1 MPTLI
6 DLRRRIRSVQNS
18 EQITQAMKTVSTAKF
33 RKAQRTVQEARP
45 FWHLFPELMN
55 RLAYWAASGAH
66 PLLLRR
72 DEKKV
77 EVIVITSDKGL
88 AGAYNSNLLAAAE
101 AFIQEKEKATGA
113 GLPSPGPAT
122 ATSLAVP
129 VLETGMGGGR
139 TGIRLVL
146 IGKKAVNFFRKH
158 PHPIDR
164 TFSDRTDRLGRE
176 ELRDLSEFLM
186 RQYAFQKIDA
196 VYIVTNEFKSILA
209 PRIMTHKVL
218 PLEPDAGKEAS
229 AALLPDWEP
238 GERRLAGF
246 LLPLY
251 VESQIHHAFHES
263 QAAEQAA
270 RMMAMDNATQNAKE
284 LIEDLV
290 LQLNKIRQAGITKEL
305 LEIMTAVEALS
316 EKA

>member
-18 EQITQAMKTVSTAKF
+18 AQITQAMKTVSTAKF

-55 RLAYWAASGAH
+55 RLAYWAAAGSH

-77 EVIVITSDKGL
+77 EVIVVTSDKGL

-101 AFIQEKEKATGA
+101 AFIREKEKTA
-113 GLPSPGPAT
+113 G
-122 ATSLAVP
+122 V
-129 VLETGMGGGR
+129 
-139 TGIRLVL
+139 RLVL

-164 TFSDRTDRLGRE
+164 TFGDRTDRLGRA

-209 PRIMTHKVL
+209 PRIMIHRVL
-218 PLEPDAGKEAS
+218 PLEPAPGVEAS
-229 AALLPDWEP
+229 AALVPDWEP
-238 GERRLAGF
+238 GDRRLAGF

-270 RMMAMDNATQNAKE
+270 RMMAMDNATKNAEE
-284 LIEDLV
+284 LIDDLV
-290 LQLNKIRQAGITKEL
+290 LRLNKIRQAGITKEL

-316 EKA
+316 RKG

>member
-18 EQITQAMKTVSTAKF
+18 QQITQAMKTVSTAKF

-55 RLAYWAASGAH
+55 RLAYWAAAGSH

-88 AGAYNSNLLAAAE
+88 AGAYNSNLLAAAD
-101 AFIQEKEKATGA
+101 AFIAEKEK
-113 GLPSPGPAT
+113 T
-122 ATSLAVP
+122 AEV
-129 VLETGMGGGR
+129 
-139 TGIRLVL
+139 RLVL
-146 IGKKAVNFFRKH
+146 IGKKAANYFRRH

-164 TFSDRTDRLGRE
+164 TIGDRTDRLGRE
-176 ELRDLSEFLM
+176 ELRGLAEYLC

-196 VYIVTNEFKSILA
+196 LYIVTNEFKSILA
-209 PRIMTHKVL
+209 PRIMTHRVL
-218 PLEPDAGKEAS
+218 PLDPAAGAEAS
-229 AALLPDWEP
+229 AALAPDWEP

-270 RMMAMDNATQNAKE
+270 RMMAMDNATKNAKE
-284 LIEDLV
+284 LIDDLV

-316 EKA
+316 QKG

>member
-6 DLRRRIRSVQNS
+6 DLRRRIHSVQNS

-45 FWHLFPELMN
+45 FWHLFPELMS
-55 RLAYWAASGAH
+55 RLAYWASAGTH

-72 DEKKV
+72 DEKRI
-77 EVIVITSDKGL
+77 EVIVITADKGL
-88 AGAYNSNLLAAAE
+88 AGAFSSNLLAAAD
-101 AFIQEKEKATGA
+101 AFIAGKEK
-113 GLPSPGPAT
+113 T
-122 ATSLAVP
+122 AEV
-129 VLETGMGGGR
+129 
-139 TGIRLVL
+139 RLVL
-146 IGKKAVNFFRKH
+146 IGKKAVGFFRKH
-158 PHPIDR
+158 PHP
-164 TFSDRTDRLGRE
+164 TDRAFGDRVDRLSRE
-176 ELRDLSEFLM
+176 ELRDLAEFLM
-186 RQYAFQKIDA
+186 REYAFQRIDA

-209 PRIMTHKVL
+209 PRIMTHRVL
-218 PLEPDAGKEAS
+218 PLEPAPGTEAS

-238 GERRLAGF
+238 GAGRLASF

-270 RMMAMDNATQNAKE
+270 RMMAMDNATKNAEE
-284 LIEDLV
+284 LIDALL

-305 LEIMTAVEALS
+305 LEIMTAVEAL
-316 EKA
+316 KKND

>member
-55 RLAYWAASGAH
+55 RLAYWAAAGSH

-72 DEKKV
+72 DEKKI
-77 EVIVITSDKGL
+77 EVIVVTSDKGL

-101 AFIQEKEKATGA
+101 AFVREKEKTA
-113 GLPSPGPAT
+113 G
-122 ATSLAVP
+122 V
-129 VLETGMGGGR
+129 
-139 TGIRLVL
+139 RLVL
-146 IGKKAVNFFRKH
+146 IGKKAVNFFRRH

-164 TFSDRTDRLGRE
+164 TFGDRTDRLGRE

-186 RQYAFQKIDA
+186 RRYAFQKIDA

-229 AALLPDWEP
+229 AALPPDWEP
-238 GERRLAGF
+238 GDRRLAGF

-316 EKA
+316 QKD

>member
-18 EQITQAMKTVSTAKF
+18 AQITQAMKTVSTAKF

-55 RLAYWAASGAH
+55 RLAYWAASGSH

-72 DEKKV
+72 DEKMI
-77 EVIVITSDKGL
+77 EVIVVTSDKGL

-101 AFIQEKEKATGA
+101 AFIREKEK
-113 GLPSPGPAT
+113 T
-122 ATSLAVP
+122 AAV
-129 VLETGMGGGR
+129 
-139 TGIRLVL
+139 RLVL
-146 IGKKAVNFFRKH
+146 IGKKAVNFFRRH

-164 TFSDRTDRLGRE
+164 TFGDKTDRLGRP

-218 PLEPDAGKEAS
+218 PLEPDAGREAS

-238 GERRLAGF
+238 GDRRLAAF

-270 RMMAMDNATQNAKE
+270 RMMAMDNATKNAEE
-284 LIEDLV
+284 LIDDLV

-316 EKA
+316 KKA

>member
-55 RLAYWAASGAH
+55 RLAYWAAAGSH

-72 DEKKV
+72 DEKKI

-101 AFIQEKEKATGA
+101 AFIREKEKTA
-113 GLPSPGPAT
+113 G
-122 ATSLAVP
+122 V
-129 VLETGMGGGR
+129 
-139 TGIRLVL
+139 RLVL
-146 IGKKAVNFFRKH
+146 IGKKAANYFRKH
-158 PHPIDR
+158 PHPIDL
-164 TFSDRTDRLGRE
+164 TFGDRTDRLGRE

-196 VYIVTNEFKSILA
+196 LYIVTNEFKSILA

-229 AALLPDWEP
+229 AALAPDWEP
-238 GERRLAGF
+238 GDRRLAGF

-270 RMMAMDNATQNAKE
+270 RMMAMDNATQNARE
-284 LIEDLV
+284 LIDDLV

-305 LEIMTAVEALS
+305 LEIITAVEALRQ
-316 EKA
+316 KD